1 MENIAGFIYH
11 HDFLDLKIFP
21 AGKSSKIDWENR
33 IDSENNFDF
42 YAFVKSPEE
51 NTSDN
56 NNQKPFIEYDIN
68 DDYNIEPLRLKETIR
83 YKCEVISKKDDVDFK
98 IHINNEEN
106 KFLKIERDHDDSFS
120 FQYINYLGKSSL
132 IIDDKNELPFE
143 VVSNKFEYREDY
155 VNLTEAIAD
164 ECDALL
170 LEYTSPT
177 SLSFT
182 NDPEKNYKTAL
193 EQFIF
198 LRHFCYVDNFESLF
212 ASIKRN
218 PDRIL
223 VKNEDLKPFGTGI
236 ISQKFFIEPF
246 SNARGWND
254 TGEDFYLPSEISVT
268 HKYDS
273 FDTPA
278 NRFIKFALNVFQDIC
293 ENIINYIDKS
303 FVYYKE
309 ALSLKDYI
317 EEVLQDSFFDDV
329 NELNTMPVNN
339 QVLEKREGYSQI
351 FRAFSMVDLALQI
364 KWEGKDDVFS
374 GEAKNTALLYE
385 YWLFFELRKIIKNI
399 DGCKIIREQ
408 SDENL
413 FIKDYDGLTILLK
426 EGDSSVEY
434 FEIDN
439 LRINLYYNLTFSSE
453 PFRHTKFEGSYSRP
467 FRPDYTIAIYPK
479 EYSNDKEAAKA
490 GEVHYVHFDA
500 KYRIEE
506 FSQFVGSNNT
516 EESSENSTKEEIKEE
531 KEDSTTNTYKRGDLL
546 KMHTYNDAI
555 RRTIGSYV
563 LYPGTD
569 NNDEKNRFHVYEEI
583 LPGVGAF
590 AIRPSSVDQKELNKG
605 EEAVKKFIIDIINFC
620 KTPAS
625 RVARTG
631 YFENMVLESP
641 SYISSQ
647 ENINSSSDLTM
658 IGFVKEDYYEY
669 LKANGYLPKDS
680 NNTSYEGKEFK
691 FYFRAIESGK
701 VYTLHKET
709 MKAKYLRFTLKR
721 LVDIKIKQNQK
732 FEELEPWNSE
742 IKSISL
748 VSKEELG
755 NELGEYSKGH
765 TFHADY
771 YYLVKAEFLHQYKG
785 GIVAISTEE
794 NQIISPYSPK
804 IVKLSEGNLE

>member
-11 HDFLDLKIFP
+11 HDLVDLKIFP
-21 AGKSSKIDWENR
+21 AGKSTKIDWENI
-33 IDSENNFDF
+33 IDSKNNFDF
-42 YAFVKSPEE
+42 YAFEDSAEDD
-51 NTSDN
+51 TSDN
-56 NNQKPFIEYDIN
+56 NNQKPFIEYDNN

-83 YKCEVISKKDDVDFK
+83 YKCEVKSKIEDADFK
-98 IHINNEEN
+98 IHIKNEEN

-120 FQYINYLGKSSL
+120 FQYINYLGKSAL
-132 IIDDKNELPFE
+132 IIDDNNELPFE
-143 VVSNKFEYREDY
+143 VVSNKFEYKEDY

-164 ECDALL
+164 ECAALL

-198 LRHFCYVDNFESLF
+198 LRHFCYVDNFETLF

-223 VKNEDLKPFGTGI
+223 VKDEDLKPFGTGV
-236 ISQKFFIEPF
+236 ISQKFFTAPF
-246 SNARGWND
+246 SNAREWND
-254 TGEDFYLPSEISVT
+254 TGDGFYLPSEISVT

-293 ENIINYIDKS
+293 ENIIHYIDTS
-303 FVYYKE
+303 SVYYKE
-309 ALSLKDYI
+309 ALLLKNYI

-364 KWEGKDDVFS
+364 KWEGKDDVYS
-374 GEAKNTALLYE
+374 GESKNTALLYE

-413 FIKDYDGLTILLK
+413 FVKDFDGLTILLR

-439 LRINLYYNLTFSSE
+439 LRVNLYYNLTFTSE
-453 PFRHTKFEGSYSRP
+453 QFKHTKYEGSYSRP

-479 EYSNDKEAAKA
+479 EYSNDRTAAKA
-490 GEVHYVHFDA
+490 GDVHYVHFDA
-500 KYRIEE
+500 KYRIEK
-506 FSQFVGSNNT
+506 FSQFVGNT
-516 EESSENSTKEEIKEE
+516 NVDDTDITAKEEIKTE
-531 KEDSTTNTYKRGDLL
+531 KDDSTTNTYKRGDLL

-569 NNDEKNRFHVYEEI
+569 TNDEKNRFHVYEEI

-590 AIRPSSVDQKELNKG
+590 AIRPSQVEQKELNEG
-605 EEAVKKFIIDIINFC
+605 EEAVKKFIIDIIDFC

-647 ENINSSSDLTM
+647 EDTNNNSDLTM
-658 IGFVKEDYYEY
+658 IGYVKEDYYQY
-669 LKANGYLPKDS
+669 LLDHNSLPKYTNDS
-680 NNTSYEGKEFK
+680 SYNKEG
-691 FYFRAIESGK
+691 FYFYYRAIQDGK
-701 VYTLHKET
+701 VFTLHKET
-709 MKAKYLRFTLKR
+709 GKAKYLRLTRKR
-721 LVDIKIKQNQK
+721 FKDIKIIKDK
-732 FEELEPWNSE
+732 RFEVLEPWRAT
-742 IKSISL
+742 IKSIELIS
-748 VSKEELG
+748 VEELKKK
-755 NELGEYSKGH
+755 LGDYSETH
-765 TFHADY
+765 DFHAQY
-771 YYLVKAEFLHQYKG
+771 YYLVKAEILDTYDG
-785 GIVAISTEE
+785 GIVAVCTDE
-794 NQIISPYSPK
+794 NDIISPFSPK
-804 IVKLSEGNLE
+804 IVKLL